1 MYVRH
6 TNVADLGENDDDD
19 EDGNGVHKEKD
30 GKVFYLN
37 NT

>member
-19 EDGNGVHKEKD
+19 EDGNVVQKEKD